1 MLRSL
6 SLCLDQAAAPSFQV
20 FRWAHLWKTWR
31 LPGIFTKF
39 QNFQKVKNGSMYHHL
54 EACFYRPLGFLSVPE
69 APVLFLGGS
78 GGTVHFQ
85 WGPTGPPRWL
95 FSLSLSDF
103 IPAFIPTVPLLYPI
117 NLPSP
122 PVQAEAQGIHHEKW
136 HNNAEMGYQH
146 TPAENESV
154 KQQGKQQLFKRS
166 KDLTPTK
173 RKWEKGTQA
182 LLKVFQ
188 PSFSAA

>member
-1 MLRSL
+1 MNQ
-6 SLCLDQAAAPSFQV
+6 C
-20 FRWAHLWKTWR
+20 TTIWR
-31 LPGIFTKF
+31 LVFTGHWDFCQSLRHQYYFWGALVALSTSNEVQQAHPG
-39 QNFQKVKNGSMYHHL
+39 G
-54 EACFYRPLGFLSVPE
+54 C
-69 APVLFLGGS
+69 
-78 GGTVHFQ
+78 
-85 WGPTGPPRWL
+85 
-95 FSLSLSDF
+95 SLSLSDF

-122 PVQAEAQGIHHEKW
+122 PVQAEAQRIHHEKW

-173 RKWEKGTQA
+173 RK
-182 LLKVFQ
+182 
-188 PSFSAA
+188 